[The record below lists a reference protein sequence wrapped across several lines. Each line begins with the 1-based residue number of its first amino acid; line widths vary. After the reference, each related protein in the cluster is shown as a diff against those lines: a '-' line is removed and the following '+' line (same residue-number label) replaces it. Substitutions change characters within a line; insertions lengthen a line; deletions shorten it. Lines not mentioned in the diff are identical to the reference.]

1 MNAEPKMITTPPSQL
16 QTEDSASL
24 ALGMALCAFFLEL
37 AINVDEGQYAPIA
50 LFWLTIALTVCFA
63 AVVLRFRQHV
73 QDFLVQRFAGILVMV
88 VAVTACIVLFQT
100 IKDFRICLSVFV
112 LVALGLL
119 QAADLGAWR
128 LPLLVLTVIG
138 FCVVSAFTFVSPQ
151 RERDPHIDVFL
162 FQQSSAEALLRG
174 DNPYTTHIQNI
185 YEYNSPAVFQNPLR
199 YGPGTTAYGPG
210 VVGNNGWLTY
220 GFPYPPLSLLMVMPA
235 YLLGGDCRFA
245 GVIAM
250 GLSALLMAAARP
262 ARWGAL
268 IGLLF
273 LINPQGFFV
282 IDMSWTEPLLV
293 LTFSLVMF
301 CACRWPKGLP
311 WALGLFFATKQ
322 YTAVALPLLFLL
334 TEGPNPWKQWLKMVA
349 KAALVVTIID
359 LPFFAWNPREFLR
372 AVVQFQF
379 VQPFRTDSL
388 SYLVWLYR
396 HAGGYKAPILVPF
409 LIVVPVIVLVL
420 RHCAHSPAGFAAAV
434 TLSYVTFFAFNKQ
447 SFCNYFYFA
456 IGAACW
462 SVAAI
467 WPQPEVGSF
476 AGSGAIAE
484 GAHAPLPSGS

>member
-1 MNAEPKMITTPPSQL
+1 MITTPASQL
-16 QTEDSASL
+16 QIEDRASL
-24 ALGMALCAFFLEL
+24 ALGMALCALFLEL
-37 AINVDEGQYAPIA
+37 AINVDEGQYVPIA
-50 LFWLTIALTVCFA
+50 LFWLTIAITVCFA
-63 AVVLRFRQHV
+63 ALVLRFRQNV
-73 QDFLVQRFAGILVMV
+73 QDFIVHRLAGILVMIVV
-88 VAVTACIVLFQT
+88 VAACIVLFQT
-100 IKDFRICLSVFV
+100 VKDITICLLVFA

-138 FCVVSAFTFVSPQ
+138 FCVVSALTFVSPQ
-151 RERDPHIDVFL
+151 RQRDPHIDVFL
-162 FQQSSAEALLRG
+162 FQQSSAEALLHG
-174 DNPYTTHIQNI
+174 GNPYTTHIQNI
-185 YEYNSPAVFQNPLR
+185 YSYNSRAVFQNPLR

-210 VVGNNGWLTY
+210 VVGNDGWLTY
-220 GFPYPPLSLLMVMPA
+220 GFPYPPLSLLMVLPA
-235 YLLGGDCRFA
+235 YLLGGDCRIA
-245 GVIAM
+245 SVIAM

-293 LTFSLVMF
+293 LTFSLIMF
-301 CACRWPKGLP
+301 CACRWRKGLP

-334 TEGPNPWKQWLKMVA
+334 TEGPKPWKQWLKMVA
-349 KAALVVTIID
+349 KAALIVAIID
-359 LPFFAWNPREFLR
+359 VPFFVWNPREFLR

-409 LIVVPVIVLVL
+409 LIVVPVIVLAL

-434 TLSYVTFFAFNKQ
+434 TLTYLAFFAFNKQ
-447 SFCNYFYFA
+447 SFCNYYYFA

-467 WPQPEVGSF
+467 WPQPDVGSS
-476 AGSGAIAE
+476 AGSGAI
-484 GAHAPLPSGS
+484 GAAAPLPSGL